1 MAFLIVAN
9 RETSYLCNV
18 KRKQSL
24 REKTIQMT
32 LIQ

>member
-18 KRKQSL
+18 EGKQSL
-24 REKTIQMT
+24 REKTIQT
-32 LIQ
+32 TTIQ